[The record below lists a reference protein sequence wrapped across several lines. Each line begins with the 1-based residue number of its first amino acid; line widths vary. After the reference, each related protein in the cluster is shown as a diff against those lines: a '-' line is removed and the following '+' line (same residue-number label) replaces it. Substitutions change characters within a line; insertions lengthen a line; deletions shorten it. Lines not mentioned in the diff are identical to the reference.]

1 MILLD
6 ATPVR
11 VWNQVTRT
19 SDVTSIREVI
29 HFFVDF
35 AADREL
41 FAHAVAMVVDV
52 LKTSIAREEAHVF
65 RDCVDNQPCLAQD
78 MMEKMAAPN
87 TQPVGEGTQN
97 TVDCMVDQ
105 VFFAHTVMVVDLLII
120 RLTR

>member
-1 MILLD
+1 MLD
-6 ATPVR
+6 ARPVR

-78 MMEKMAAPN
+78 MIERATAPN
-87 TQPVGEGTQN
+87 THPVREGTQN
-97 TVDCMVDQ
+97 TVDCMVVQ
-105 VFFAHTVMVVDLLII
+105 VFFAHTVKVVDLLII